1 MAEWLVL
8 SKPSNKPEANHL
20 SNSSG
25 LTIAT
30 ESQLEQL
37 TLTKLKELAANHNIQ
52 GRSSMTKNLETAH
65 KLLVPQLVGLVAVD
79 EI

>member
-1 MAEWLVL
+1 MRYIRQILLWQYKTLLLPQL
-8 SKPSNKPEANHL
+8 S
-20 SNSSG
+20 

-30 ESQLEQL
+30 ESQLQQL